1 MNIKKMVVFVL
12 FLFVGINCFADTNVV
27 VDNMLNRKSVR
38 KYSNKPVEQDK
49 IDLIVKS
56 AMSAPSAKNLQPWEF
71 LVVTDK
77 NLLKQIAKYIPNAS
91 YSKKSQFAIIVCG
104 DKNVSEKFWIQ
115 DCSAVTE
122 NILLVVESLDLG
134 AVWCAVYPYEDK
146 VEKIQKL
153 FKLPDNIVPLNVIPV
168 GYPKKKETPKQKY
181 NPKKVHTNS
190 WE

>member
-56 AMSAPSAKNLQPWEF
+56 AMSAPSAKNLQPWEL

-104 DKNVSEKFWIQ
+104 DKNVSEKFWVQ
-115 DCSAVTE
+115 DCSAATE
-122 NILLVVESLDLG
+122 NILLAVESLDLG